1 MLTATATATA
11 TAGCGG
17 GVLEGGRVAD
27 GTERISEES
36 VGEARTSP
44 RASTSSASQDLS
56 VIAPLRVQEFGDLDE
71 IMARRALRVLVT
83 YSKTFYFLDGP
94 VQRGASYEA
103 ANLFV
108 DRLNKRHDIDG
119 RPIKAVFLP
128 TPPDQL
134 MSALADGYGDVAAA
148 GLTVTAARS
157 EQVGFSEPFATD
169 VVELLVTGPAAP
181 EVRTLRDLAGQTVW
195 VRFSSSYA
203 ESLRELSADLTS
215 RGLEPITIE
224 PANEV
229 LADED
234 LLEMADAGLL
244 PMVVV
249 DGYKAQLWNQVF
261 DNVEFREDL
270 PIATGRELAWALRK
284 GTPDLASEVAEF
296 VRSHRQGTLMGNILI
311 NRYFRDNEWVGNNL
325 DSASQSRLLPLVEVF
340 EPTPISTTST
350 GCFWRPRATRSPG
363 SINRSV
369 PARVLSVSCSCCR

>member
-1 MLTATATATA
+1 
-11 TAGCGG
+11 
-17 GVLEGGRVAD
+17 
-27 GTERISEES
+27 
-36 VGEARTSP
+36 
-44 RASTSSASQDLS
+44 
-56 VIAPLRVQEFGDLDE
+56 
-71 IMARRALRVLVT
+71 
-83 YSKTFYFLDGP
+83 
-94 VQRGASYEA
+94 
-103 ANLFV
+103 
-108 DRLNKRHDIDG
+108 
-119 RPIKAVFLP
+119 
-128 TPPDQL
+128 